1 MSNYVQYASCI
12 KNLFINNIFVDV
24 SYLIQKGDL
33 ANSNEDVSLWQMSA
47 KARKKLSGQKDL

>member
-33 ANSNEDVSLWQMSA
+33 ANSNEDVSL
-47 KARKKLSGQKDL
+47 